1 MRIAALAALAL
12 ALAGCA
18 ALRPAETYEAKP
30 LAAGDLQAARETV
43 RGFAVTHCGKCHVAS
58 LPTARPAALRIYDL
72 DAPEWSSTLTAAQLR
87 NGFPRRL
94 NAELDADG
102 RRVLRTFIEGELA
115 LR

>member
-1 MRIAALAALAL
+1 MAMAV
-12 ALAGCA
+12 CA
-18 ALRPAETYEAKP
+18 STLRPVETYEAKP
-30 LAAGDLQAARETV
+30 LAAGELRAARDKV
-43 RGFAVTHCGKCHVAS
+43 RGFAVEHCGKCHVAS

-72 DAPEWSSTLTAAQLR
+72 DAPEWSATLTASQLR

-94 NAELDADG
+94 NAELDEAG